1 MFHFQSGF
9 SSSAL
14 LGFVGGE
21 KNLAALEATYV
32 NGRRHVP
39 SAFNSPGSYLA
50 ATGFSRLAK
59 SRVWDGSHAG
69 VSVDPNALTSTSTS
83 SSGPK
88 FIAAFSGSALPATG
102 PIAKMLADYSRK
114 LPVTV
119 VEGRVT
125 TSSSVT
131 IVELP
136 DAPDSEVHPLTRIS
150 APVTLPFLA
159 SGAAAAACG
168 VVGDW
173 TTLAMIVLG
182 VASNGFSSIALQSG
196 DLTFTRPITTPGAPA
211 GDGYLESGSEII
223 VLKGSEAAVS
233 SVTRGRFTLRYRG
246 ESALRAFSIC
256 SSLLTLQCII
266 QLLIIPQGTYLGQ
279 LFFLVTMI
287 ISWLYNSYVVRQ
299 EAAVWEKLVLEDLLK
314 APTMKRYSLGTRT
327 QAAVFLMQVLK
338 PADVEEQLS
347 LLIPNNTPVWKTWRQ
362 TVARGLQDSR
372 PRFEGAEYYDA
383 AESFNDDE
391 KKLLA
396 ILLSDAQSAVE
407 ASIGVSGKF

>member
-1 MFHFQSGF
+1 MLHFQSGF

-32 NGRRHVP
+32 NGHRRVP

-50 ATGFSRLAK
+50 ATGFARLAQ
-59 SRVWDGSHAG
+59 SRVWDGPHAS

-88 FIAAFSGSALPATG
+88 FTAAFSGSALPATG

-136 DAPDSEVHPLTRIS
+136 DAPESEVHPLTRIS
-150 APVTLPFLA
+150 APVILPVLA
-159 SGAAAAACG
+159 SGAAAAASG

-173 TTLAMIVLG
+173 TALAMIILG
-182 VASNGFSSIALQSG
+182 MASNAFSSIALQSG
-196 DLTFTRPITTPGAPA
+196 DLTFTRPVTTPGAPA
-211 GDGYLESGSEII
+211 GDGYLESGSEIV

-279 LFFLVTMI
+279 LFFLATMI

-314 APTMKRYSLGTRT
+314 APSMKRYSLGTRT
-327 QAAVFLMQVLK
+327 QAAVFLMRVLK
-338 PADVEEQLS
+338 PADIEEQLS

-362 TVARGLQDSR
+362 TVARGLQNSR
-372 PRFEGAEYYDA
+372 PQFGGADYDA
-383 AESFNDDE
+383 AGSFDKDE
-391 KKLLA
+391 KTLLA

-407 ASIGVSGKF
+407 ASVKLSGKF